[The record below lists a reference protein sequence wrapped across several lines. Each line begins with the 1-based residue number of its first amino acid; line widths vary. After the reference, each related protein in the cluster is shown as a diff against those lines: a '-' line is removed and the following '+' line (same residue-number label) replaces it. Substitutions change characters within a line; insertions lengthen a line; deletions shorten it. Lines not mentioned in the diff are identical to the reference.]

1 MKKDIILDTGPL
13 VAYLSENDNY
23 HDWAREQLKRISFPL
38 LTCEAVITEASFL
51 VQRNTGSSQ
60 IIVEMLQQG
69 LLSIP
74 FLLSEEVDTINE
86 LMQKYNNVPTS
97 LADACL
103 VRMAEIYS
111 ESEVLTLDSD
121 FYIYRKYNKQQIP
134 IIIPPDRF
142 NKLKMP

>member
-1 MKKDIILDTGPL
+1 MKQDVILDTGPL

-23 HDWAREQLKRISFPL
+23 HDWAKEQLKQISFPL
-38 LTCEAVITEASFL
+38 LTCEAVITETGFL

-69 LLSIP
+69 LLVIP
-74 FLLSEEVDTINE
+74 FILSEEVDAINE
-86 LMQKYNNVPTS
+86 LMQKYRNVPTS

-111 ESEVLTLDSD
+111 DSEVLTLDSD
-121 FYIYRKYNKQQIP
+121 FYIYRKYNRQQIP
-134 IIIPPDRF
+134 IIIPQDRF
-142 NKLKMP
+142 SKV